1 MIVSIRDL
9 SVTSGEAGR
18 LTATSAREGIT
29 IKATPADQARLLE
42 LQAIDTALDQLRHR
56 RQNLPEQAELKAL
69 AADHSRVSEELVGA
83 ETRVS
88 DLELAVAKAESD
100 LTPVRERRERDQQ
113 RIADGSVAD
122 PKALETMIEE
132 VEHLTRRI
140 GDLEDIQL
148 EVMEEHEQAVAERDT
163 LAARKAEI
171 AGRGS
176 QARTRR
182 DEVVGEIDADVTE
195 RSTERDALAVTLP
208 DELLALYDKLRSGR
222 GGVGAAALQQRR
234 CTGCQIE
241 ANAADLR
248 GYASAGEDEVLR
260 CEECGRILVR
270 TEESG
275 L

>member
-1 MIVSIRDL
+1 M
-9 SVTSGEAGR
+9 
-18 LTATSAREGIT
+18 
-29 IKATPADQARLLE
+29 
-42 LQAIDTALDQLRHR
+42 
-56 RQNLPEQAELKAL
+56 
-69 AADHSRVSEELVGA
+69 GA

-113 RIADGSVAD
+113 RIADGSVTD
-122 PKALETMIEE
+122 PKALETMIDE

-140 GDLEDIQL
+140 GDLEDVQL
-148 EVMEEHEQAVAERDT
+148 EVMEEHEQAVAERDQ

-171 AGRGS
+171 AGNGTR
-176 QARTRR
+176 ARTRR
-182 DEVVGEIDADVTE
+182 DEVVGEIDAEVTE
-195 RSTERDALAVTLP
+195 RTSDREALAVTLP
-208 DELLALYDKLRSGR
+208 DDLLALYDKLRTGR
-222 GGVGAAALQQRR
+222 GGVGAAELRQRR

-248 GYASAGEDEVLR
+248 SYATAAEDEVLR